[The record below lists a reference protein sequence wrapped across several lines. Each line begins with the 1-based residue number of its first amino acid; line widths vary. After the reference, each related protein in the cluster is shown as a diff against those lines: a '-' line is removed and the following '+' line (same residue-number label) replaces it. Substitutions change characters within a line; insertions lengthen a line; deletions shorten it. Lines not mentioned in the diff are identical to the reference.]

1 MRARDRNPPE
11 TPEGAAWELFMEIRE
26 AEEKE
31 DSRRRNKRPV
41 RTEMLELYVECLMA
55 ARGERRDVGATVH

>member
-1 MRARDRNPPE
+1 MSARDRE

-26 AEEKE
+26 AEKKE
-31 DSRRRNKRPV
+31 DSRLRNRPPV

-55 ARGERRDVGATVH
+55 ARGERRDFGATMH